1 VTLAAATALLLYLPT
16 RRSRYFGNTVPLLL
30 ALLFFTL
37 ITPGISSEPTLWA
50 LPFLLTFIAGVFAD
64 FLETRYRPVLAGGA
78 GFLLVL
84 SRLSLFRCPEAPPAF
99 AWACA
104 GLFSRARRTWLAAH
118 KLFKEKDLE

>member
-30 ALLFFTL
+30 AVLFFTL

-64 FLETRYRPVLAGGA
+64 FLETRYRRL
-78 GFLLVL
+78 FLLVTGSLLILEAAL
-84 SRLSLFRCPEAPPAF
+84 SILSLP
-99 AWACA
+99 
-104 GLFSRARRTWLAAH
+104 
-118 KLFKEKDLE
+118 

>member
-1 VTLAAATALLLYLPT
+1 MLYLPT

-64 FLETRYRPVLAGGA
+64 FLETRYRPRLPCGDRFPAY
-78 GFLLVL
+78 
-84 SRLSLFRCPEAPPAF
+84 SRGCPQHFF
-99 AWACA
+99 AAV
-104 GLFSRARRTWLAAH
+104 RKRPH
-118 KLFKEKDLE
+118 